1 MADIKK
7 LRKVA
12 GLTQQKLAKLIGT
25 SNVHLGRIESGKVKL
40 TKEWADKMSPHLNID
55 SVELLYGGASRGN
68 TVKVIGAVQAG
79 AWREALEWPI
89 EDQYDVT
96 IYDDRY
102 DNVFALQVIGDS
114 MNTLYVQGTVLVCRP
129 FDEVNEFPP
138 IGKRVIVQ
146 RRNATGQIEATVKEL
161 ELVDG
166 QPWLMPKSSNP
177 IYEGVQFKNNGDGD
191 DDTQIIGVVVGS
203 YLRE

>member
-1 MADIKK
+1 
-7 LRKVA
+7 
-12 GLTQQKLAKLIGT
+12 
-25 SNVHLGRIESGKVKL
+25 
-40 TKEWADKMSPHLNID
+40 MSPHLNID

-79 AWREALEWPI
+79 AWREALEWPS
-89 EDQYDVT
+89 EDQYEVT
-96 IYDDRY
+96 IYDDRHEDVY
-102 DNVFALQVIGDS
+102 ALQVIGDS
-114 MNTLYVQGTVLVCRP
+114 MNTLYVQGTVLICRSY
-129 FDEVNEFPP
+129 DEVNEFPP

-146 RRNATGQIEATVKEL
+146 RRNASGLIEATVKEL

-191 DDTQIIGVVVGS
+191 GDTNITGVVVGS